1 MHANLDSN
9 EIAKFDAIAAR
20 WWDPEGEFRP
30 LHAINPLRLGYVDS
44 RAPLK
49 GRRVLD
55 IGCGG
60 GLLTEGMAERGA
72 KVTGIDLSE
81 GAIKVAKLHLKE
93 SGRQV
98 DYRLVNA
105 EAMAAEMP
113 GAFDLVTCLEML
125 EHVPD
130 PASIV
135 AACSTLVRPGGQ
147 VIFSTLN
154 RNPKA
159 FALAILG
166 GEYLLRLIPA
176 GTHEYAKF
184 IRPSELEAWA
194 RAAGL
199 QHRHSTGMHYNPLTR
214 HYRLGPGLDVNYF
227 MHFTRPE
234 DARAP

>member
-30 LHAINPLRLGYVDS
+30 LHAINPLRLDYVDT

-60 GLLTEGMAERGA
+60 GLLAEGMAARGA
-72 KVTGIDLSE
+72 TVTGIDLSE

-98 DYRLVNA
+98 DYRLVSA
-105 EAMAAEMP
+105 EALAAELP
-113 GAFDLVTCLEML
+113 GAFDLVTCMEML

-130 PASIV
+130 PASII
-135 AACSTLVRPGGQ
+135 AACSTLVRPGGH

-184 IRPSELEAWA
+184 IRPSELESWA
-194 RAAGL
+194 RSAGL
-199 QHRHSTGMHYNPLTR
+199 ALRHSTGLHYNPLTR
-214 HYRLGPGLDVNYF
+214 QFRLGPGLDVNYF
-227 MHFTRPE
+227 MHFSKT
-234 DARAP
+234 AA

>member
-60 GLLTEGMAERGA
+60 GLLAEGMAERGA

-98 DYRLVNA
+98 DYRLVSA

-234 DARAP
+234 DAHAP

>member
-1 MHANLDSN
+1 MHANLDST

-44 RAPLK
+44 RAPLQ

-55 IGCGG
+55 VGCGG
-60 GLLTEGMAERGA
+60 GLLAEGMAGRGA

-81 GAIKVAKLHLKE
+81 GALKVARLHLKE
-93 SGRQV
+93 SGKQV
-98 DYRLVNA
+98 EYRLVSA
-105 EAMAAEMP
+105 EALAAEVP
-113 GAFDLVTCLEML
+113 GSFDLVTCMEML

-130 PASIV
+130 PASII
-135 AACSTLVRPGGQ
+135 AACSTLLRPGGQ

-154 RNPKA
+154 RNPKS

-166 GEYLLRLIPA
+166 GEYLLRLIPP

-199 QHRHSTGMHYNPLTR
+199 AHRHSTGLHYNPLTR

-227 MHFTRPE
+227 MHFTRPG
-234 DARAP
+234 DGSAP